1 MVCFTDV
8 YNPSLFCWLMQYTG
22 NQGFAFPKEL
32 SGIRKQNRGGW
43 DHVISVPK
51 FIHDSHTYIFF

>member
-1 MVCFTDV
+1 MTETETESERGRQDGS
-8 YNPSLFCWLMQYTG
+8 Y
-22 NQGFAFPKEL
+22 